1 MVHHLKIFL
10 ASKNT
15 PFYMSIVIVA
25 ELYMKS
31 RINQNKDENIEFR
44 PKQEKNVFPCRF

>member
-10 ASKNT
+10 ASQNT

-44 PKQEKNVFPCRF
+44 PKQEENVFPCRF